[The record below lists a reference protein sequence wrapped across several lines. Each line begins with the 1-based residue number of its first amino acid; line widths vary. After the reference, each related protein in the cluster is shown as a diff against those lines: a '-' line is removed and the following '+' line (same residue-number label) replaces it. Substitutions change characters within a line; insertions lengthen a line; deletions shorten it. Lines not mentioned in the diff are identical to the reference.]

1 MGTLITRSGIL
12 YLDFRFKNQRC
23 REVSRLPDTSQNRKR
38 CDALLKRIEAEIV
51 LGTFDYAAYFPDGG
65 KVDVFRRLE
74 QRVASARSGTPNF
87 GEFAKVWF
95 EERKVE
101 WRRTYITTMRTS
113 VDKYLLPEFGSLALD
128 LITKAD
134 IMAFRAKLTA
144 MPGRS
149 QDKPLSAIRV
159 NKIMMVLHMILTEGS
174 ERFDFDSPWKNI
186 KSLKEKKSEVDP
198 FTLNEVNMFI
208 ERVRPDM
215 RNYYITRFF
224 SGMRS
229 SEIDGLKWRYV
240 DFDRRQI
247 MVREALV
254 QGRIEPTK
262 TDGSSRDIEMNHLV
276 FEALHRQ
283 REVSAKFSEFVFC
296 MRTGNPLINR
306 NVTGRVWYPTLANLG
321 FRPRR
326 PYQTR
331 HTAATLWLASGEN
344 PEWIARQMG
353 HSSTEM
359 LFRVYSRYVPNL
371 TRKDGSAFEQ
381 LLRAKF
387 G

>member
-1 MGTLITRSGIL
+1 MGTVYPRNGVLQF
-12 YLDFRFKNQRC
+12 DFRFKGRRC
-23 REVSRLPDTSQNRKR
+23 RESSGLPDEPAHRRR
-38 CDALLKRIEAEIV
+38 CENAMKRIEAEIV

-74 QRVASARSGTPNF
+74 QRVASARSGTPTF
-87 GEFAKVWF
+87 GEFANIWF
-95 EERKVE
+95 DERKVE

-149 QDKPLSAIRV
+149 QDKPLSATRV
-159 NKIMMVLHMILTEGS
+159 NKIMMVLHMILTEAS

-198 FTLNEVNMFI
+198 FTLDEVNLFI
-208 ERVRPDM
+208 DRVRHDM

-276 FEALHRQ
+276 FEALSRQ

-321 FRPRR
+321 LRPRR

>member
-1 MGTLITRSGIL
+1 MGTVYPRNGVLQF
-12 YLDFRFKNQRC
+12 DFRFKGRRC
-23 REVSRLPDTSQNRKR
+23 RESSGLPDEPAHRRR
-38 CDALLKRIEAEIV
+38 CENAMKRIEAEIV

-74 QRVASARSGTPNF
+74 QRVASARSG
-87 GEFAKVWF
+87 
-95 EERKVE
+95 
-101 WRRTYITTMRTS
+101 TYITTMRTS

-149 QDKPLSAIRV
+149 QDKPLSATRV
-159 NKIMMVLHMILTEGS
+159 NKIMMVLHMILTEAS

-198 FTLNEVNMFI
+198 FTLDEVNLFI
-208 ERVRPDM
+208 DRVRHDM

-276 FEALHRQ
+276 FEALSRQ

-321 FRPRR
+321 LRPRR